1 VYHPLHGG
9 LIGFSGTRLSP
20 KLKEASHMNKSGSKI
35 LVVMGPWIEPG
46 DKDNTK
52 VTVVTKR
59 SVTIIIAA
67 TLTGGYHP
75 GWEEAG

>member
-1 VYHPLHGG
+1 
-9 LIGFSGTRLSP
+9 
-20 KLKEASHMNKSGSKI
+20 MNKSGSKI